1 MFCSGKSES
10 ITITNK
16 NGPLSK
22 EDIEHMVCKAEDFA
36 SEGEVNHK
44 CVEALDSLSS
54 FVYGLKS
61 QLGDQSGLGGKLSDE
76 NKKVL
81 LSTIKEAVECIKDNG
96 QVVGTDDFP
105 EEKQI
110 LLPLTIKGPIVVFTL
125 TLHLKVFLL
134 SLSLYYLYYDLSLGI
149 M

>member
-22 EDIEHMVCKAEDFA
+22 EDIKCMICEAEDFA

-44 CVEALDSLSS
+44 CVEALDSLSL

-81 LSTIKEAVECIKDNG
+81 LSTIKEAVECIEVNG

-110 LLPLTIKGPIVVFTL
+110 LPLTIKGPIVVFTL
-125 TLHLKVFLL
+125 TLHLEVFLL
-134 SLSLYYLYYDLSLGI
+134 SLSLYYLYYDLLLGI

>member
-1 MFCSGKSES
+1 MFRSGKSES

-22 EDIEHMVCKAEDFA
+22 EDIQRMVREAEDFA

-110 LLPLTIKGPIVVFTL
+110 LLPLTIKEPIVVFTL

-134 SLSLYYLYYDLSLGI
+134 SLSLYYLYYDLLLGI